1 MDRTG
6 VLVEICTD
14 RGHFENRGEGLVHG
28 DVIRKPLLEAGRVLY
43 DGHHAVENGATGG
56 ARCVSLQYAG
66 DLPDGLVKLMA
77 VPRFRRGSCQ
87 PRRKSGLSLPAIVYV
102 LGMCAAELP
111 MFQSLN
117 WQAH

>member
-43 DGHHAVENGATGG
+43 DGHHAVENGATGVL
-56 ARCVSLQYAG
+56 AVYPFNMPVTW
-66 DLPDGLVKLMA
+66 PDGLVKLMA
-77 VPRFRRGSCQ
+77 VPAVP
-87 PRRKSGLSLPAIVYV
+87 PR
-102 LGMCAAELP
+102 
-111 MFQSLN
+111 
-117 WQAH
+117 